1 MKKVLIFLAIFY
13 SFFISNGYAAFK
25 TGNEIYPGLEDW
37 KRTPSIN
44 QTTAAIAFGY
54 VVGVSD
60 ALDQA
65 IFCLPPSVTAG
76 QITDIVYAYM
86 RDNPQIR
93 QKDASYLVATAL
105 KPYFQCRK

>member
-1 MKKVLIFLAIFY
+1 MKKVLAFLAIFF
-13 SFFISNGYAAFK
+13 SFFVSNGYAAFK
-25 TGNEIYPGLEDW
+25 TGNEIYAGLEDW
-37 KRTPSIN
+37 KRTTSTN
-44 QTTAAIAFGY
+44 LTTSAIAFGY

-60 ALDQA
+60 ALDQVV
-65 IFCLPPSVTAG
+65 FCLPSSVTAG

-93 QKDASYLVATAL
+93 QKDASYLVAAAL